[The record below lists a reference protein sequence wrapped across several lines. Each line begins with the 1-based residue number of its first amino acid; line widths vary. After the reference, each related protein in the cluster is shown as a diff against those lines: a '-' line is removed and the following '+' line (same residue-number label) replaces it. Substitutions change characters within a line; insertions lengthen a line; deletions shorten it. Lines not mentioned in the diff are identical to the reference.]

1 MKAHR
6 RYSVNASLL
15 FLFYT
20 RHGDTDMRCS
30 PWSLRGK
37 EAGRGCV
44 SPLREGRGQQGR
56 LLGNPTTGLSVKDKC
71 RQPRTL
77 GE

>member
-1 MKAHR
+1 MKAHH
-6 RYSVNASLL
+6 RYSINASLL

-30 PWSLRGK
+30 LWSLRGK
-37 EAGRGCV
+37 EAGRGCI
-44 SPLREGRGQQGR
+44 SPLGEGLGQQGR
-56 LLGNPTTGLSVKDKC
+56 LLGNPTTALSVKDKC
-71 RQPRTL
+71 RQLRTL

>member
-6 RYSVNASLL
+6 RYSINASLL

-20 RHGDTDMRCS
+20 RHGGTDRRCS
-30 PWSLRGK
+30 LWSLRWK

-44 SPLREGRGQQGR
+44 SPLGEGLGQQGR
-56 LLGNPTTGLSVKDKC
+56 LLGNPTTGLSVKDEC
-71 RQPRTL
+71 R
-77 GE
+77 

>member
-6 RYSVNASLL
+6 RNSINASLL

-20 RHGDTDMRCS
+20 GLGDTGMRCS
-30 PWSLRGK
+30 PWSLRWK

-44 SPLREGRGQQGR
+44 SPLGEGLGQPGR
-56 LLGNPTTGLSVKDKC
+56 LLGSPTTGLSVKDKC
-71 RQPRTL
+71 RQLRTL